1 MTSDDI
7 AQPGRPRSL
16 QTYTA
21 LSPEQTETVLA
32 LLADAARTD
41 GQQAVSEQGRLQ
53 LRGGEREGVSH
64 LLLSVDGELVGY
76 AQLEDTDPVEP
87 PAAELVVHPSH
98 RGNGHGRA
106 LGSALLAASGKRLRV
121 WAHGGHSA
129 ARHLAQ
135 VLGLTLF
142 RELRQ
147 MRRPLSGL
155 DLPDPVL
162 PEGVTVRTFVPGRDD
177 AAWLAVNA
185 AAFAH
190 HPEQGSL
197 TQRDLDDRKAEP
209 WFDPEGFFLAE
220 RAGEEGRIVGF
231 PLDQGAR
238 RGGPRRGVRP
248 RGEPRRAGRRPRQV
262 PHHDRAAPPGG
273 QGTADGHALRRRR
286 QQGGRVRLR
295 AAGLRH
301 PRGGPDVPD
310 GDLSRHR
317 MRDRTDS
324 VPPGTPAAGAAHSGT
339 AQRWWTAAHRPSSGV
354 TNSARPSGH
363 SSGVH
368 GGRRGVRVGDHG
380 RGRGTRGAAVAAWA
394 RRTGTGRRA
403 HQER

>member
-1 MTSDDI
+1 MTSDDDF
-7 AQPGRPRSL
+7 ARPGRPRSL
-16 QTYTA
+16 QTYAA
-21 LSPEQTETVLA
+21 LSPEQTDAVLA

-64 LLLSVDGELVGY
+64 LLLFVGDELVGY

-98 RGNGHGRA
+98 RGSGHGRA

-147 MRRPLSGL
+147 MRRPLAGL
-155 DLPDPVL
+155 DLLEPVL
-162 PEGVTVRTFVPGRDD
+162 PEGVRVRTFVPGQDD
-177 AAWLAVNA
+177 AAWLALNA

-197 TQRDLDDRKAEP
+197 TQRDLDDRMAEP

-220 RAGEEGRIVGF
+220 DADGRLVGF
-231 PLDQGAR
+231 HWTKVHEAEGLGEVYVLGVSPDAQGSGLGKAL
-238 RGGPRRGVRP
+238 
-248 RGEPRRAGRRPRQV
+248 
-262 PHHDRAAPPGG
+262 
-273 QGTADGHALRRRR
+273 TA
-286 QQGGRVRLR
+286 V
-295 AAGLRH
+295 GLRH
-301 PRGGPDVPD
+301 
-310 GDLSRHR
+310 L
-317 MRDRTDS
+317 
-324 VPPGTPAAGAAHSGT
+324 AGKGLPT
-339 AQRWWTAAHRPSSGV
+339 AMLYVDAD
-354 TNSARPSGH
+354 NK
-363 SSGVH
+363 
-368 GGRRGVRVGDHG
+368 
-380 RGRGTRGAAVAAWA
+380 AAVSVYE
-394 RRTGTGRRA
+394 RLGFVTYETDLMYRTET
-403 HQER
+403 